1 LNRTSRSW
9 RACVASTGKKL
20 VLEILCPESS
30 RAASNLK
37 TEVWNQEANR
47 SLRDPTAYGNDAP
60 LADIGFRPVSGRL
73 VRAGRSDCCSYC
85 LRLIPDACPS
95 SSSFAGDRQHIPP
108 AGLEHFCPSPAWPDS
123 DSQTMATDC
132 HRNLLLRSN
141 ANLLFILLQRPEKVI
156 HRRGVHSGPAVAG
169 EVALRVDTKIEPKKI
184 SRPDFRSRLNLS

>member
-1 LNRTSRSW
+1 M
-9 RACVASTGKKL
+9 
-20 VLEILCPESS
+20 
-30 RAASNLK
+30 
-37 TEVWNQEANR
+37 
-47 SLRDPTAYGNDAP
+47 
-60 LADIGFRPVSGRL
+60 
-73 VRAGRSDCCSYC
+73 
-85 LRLIPDACPS
+85 ACPS

-108 AGLEHFCPSPAWPDS
+108 AGLEHFRPSPAWPAS

-156 HRRGVHSGPAVAG
+156 HRRGVHLGPAVAG